1 MPSFES
7 GGIIF
12 GDSLGEPSYLEV
24 ADFAIP
30 LAASS
35 GQFVIVRGVLSIP
48 KARYEIP
55 DFSAPVEQENWLRTV
70 GHSLLEEFVTAFT
83 QSNIAKSEAK
93 ARWSGMFG
101 SRIL

>member
-12 GDSLGEPSYLEV
+12 GDSLSDSSYLEV

-30 LAASS
+30 VAASS

-48 KARYEIP
+48 KARYDIP
-55 DFSAPVEQENWLRTV
+55 DFSDPIEQENWLRTV
-70 GHSLLEEFVTAFT
+70 GYILLEEFAMAFT